1 MKEINIENWNRK
13 KHYNFFKD
21 LDYPHFNVC
30 ANIDITEFLKYTKK
44 NEEPFFIST
53 LYMIMKSIN
62 SIKEFRYRM
71 RGDTVVE
78 HELVHP
84 SFTIMGDDEVFGFCY
99 VEYSEDFLDFKLR
112 AKVAM
117 EKAKSEIIMEDEAGK
132 DDMIFLTSMP
142 WVSFT
147 SISHPIQLKPADSF
161 PRIAWGK
168 FFKENGRVKLP
179 LSVQVHHAMMD
190 GMHVGHFFMKVE
202 EVFEDVESNLG

>member
-1 MKEINIENWNRK
+1 MKYIDIEKWNRK

-30 ANIDITEFLKYTKK
+30 ANIDITDFLKYTKD
-44 NEEPFFIST
+44 NNEPFFIST
-53 LYMIMKSIN
+53 LYLVMKSIN

-71 RGDTVVE
+71 RDDKVVE
-78 HELVHP
+78 HEIVHP
-84 SFTIMGDDEVFGFCY
+84 SFTIMGDDDVFGFCY
-99 VEYSEDFLDFKLR
+99 VEYSEDFLDFKKR
-112 AKVAM
+112 ASIAM
-117 EKAKSEIIMEDEAGK
+117 ENAKKEIIMEDEAGK
-132 DDMIFLTSMP
+132 DDMVFLTSMP

-190 GMHVGHFFMKVE
+190 GMHVGHLFMKVE
-202 EVFEDVESNLG
+202 QVFSDTQKSLV